1 MSPYKST
8 TDELRMSEH
17 SEDMNQIEYKEWKID
32 KLNDASFMTIDW
44 LKGS

>member
-1 MSPYKST
+1 MRSYKRPS
-8 TDELRMSEH
+8 DVVKRNKP